1 MKLLTLMIILILT
14 ASLSAC
20 SGVSMV
26 ERERLT
32 AAESREEYCQAHPD
46 SRHVEHIRNG
56 EIVRGMVGNEVI
68 ASWGMPNVYLVS
80 KDEIEEY
87 WIYYVQDPMQHS
99 VMVYTLCFDTD
110 NVLSDWEI
118 DMKRFSNYSLGY
130 SEVMRTDARQRK
142 VSIDKK

>member
-1 MKLLTLMIILILT
+1 MKLLSLMMIPILT
-14 ASLSAC
+14 GMLTAC
-20 SGVSMV
+20 SGISLV
-26 ERERLT
+26 EREKLT
-32 AAESREEYCQAHPD
+32 AVESREEYCQAHPD

-80 KDEIEEY
+80 KDEVEEY
-87 WIYYVQDPMQHS
+87 WIYYVQDPVQRS
-99 VMVYTLCFDTD
+99 VMVYTLCFDPD

-130 SEVMRTDARQRK
+130 NEVNRTDAPVRK
-142 VSIDKK
+142 ISTDRK

>member
-1 MKLLTLMIILILT
+1 MKLLRLILVVALAT
-14 ASLSAC
+14 PLCGC
-20 SGVSMV
+20 SGISTV

-32 AAESREEYCQAHPD
+32 AVESREEYCQAHPE
-46 SRHVEHIRNG
+46 SRHIEQIRNG

-80 KDEIEEY
+80 KDGTEEY
-87 WIYYVQDPMQHS
+87 WIYYVQDPVQHS
-99 VMVYTLCFDTD
+99 VMVYSLCFDTD

-130 SEVMRTDARQRK
+130 IPTSSKEKPEKQVT
-142 VSIDKK
+142 IDKQ